1 MQINPYYLYA
11 DWLEFPECHNLGTT
25 QQWGILLLS
34 GDQIIAVQK
43 IFIFSVSLTDYKAI
57 SMQEEKQTF

>member
-1 MQINPYYLYA
+1 MLIGLSS
-11 DWLEFPECHNLGTT
+11 PECHSLTT

-43 IFIFSVSLTDYKAI
+43 IFIFSVSLTDYYKAM
-57 SMQEEKQTF
+57 SMQEEKQIIYLGN